1 MDAADCPS
9 RRRREKPRAASEAS
23 RPRTLAAAI
32 WRSSAAS
39 SICLAWITAWAAW
52 RIAVMFD
59 WMAPRSAWSGR
70 SGRSGRPL
78 WRPLE
83 PRWPRRLGPATPPT
97 TYVHPSDHSRSLV
110 ERLE

>member
-59 WMAPRSAWSGR
+59 WMARDLPGQVAPVGLGGHSG
-70 SGRSGRPL
+70 GR
-78 WRPLE
+78 
-83 PRWPRRLGPATPPT
+83 
-97 TYVHPSDHSRSLV
+97 
-110 ERLE
+110 